1 MIKKRLLALVL
12 LLSLHIAHAQ
22 RNNAFKTEIEQLAR
36 SLKLPTL
43 AVGVARGDS
52 LLFFDGIGSAST
64 ETDFPIM
71 ADHIFGI
78 ASVTKSFTSVVL
90 QQLEAEGKISLAD
103 PLNKYPNKYFTKDRW
118 TDNTT
123 LAHIVSQTSESRPVG
138 TGFVYNGSKYNIVFN
153 AFAVV
158 NPSDTESMTRPF
170 TKEVENR
177 ILKPLHMTHTLV
189 RYAEAEHAS
198 LKQFVVTPYD
208 FDYAAKQYKAQ
219 KVDLSNIECGPGY
232 GMLSSVNDLLKY
244 SRGLDNEIILSKERY
259 KKITRP
265 FYPGSPYGEG
275 WFTTNFEGVEMYW
288 AYGLGGSEAAIF
300 LKVPSKNIALVML
313 SSCSLL
319 TGTSRLGYGN
329 PLNSPFVCS
338 FVRNFILDL
347 PALVSSDGAANSVV
361 SEIAERTKE
370 TKSRIYIEE
379 AFARVS
385 TALLSPLASDSDK
398 EKSTELLVA
407 LIKKFPHDTIWY
419 SPTSFEVLSSLDNDF
434 ALKFAAGISKKMIK
448 AKATHPGALFFAGVV
463 NEKLG
468 DISTAIRL
476 FQNLGDGDAYN
487 EQGYKFDAM
496 LKLAR
501 YFAKSNHTLSK
512 YYLENLVKFKGYISA
527 QDDQYKEAKEML
539 QNAK

>member
-1 MIKKRLLALVL
+1 MKNKRLFAIVFL
-12 LLSLHIAHAQ
+12 LIFQIAHAQ
-22 RNNAFKTEIEQLAR
+22 RNNAFKTEIERLAQ

-43 AVGVARGDS
+43 AIGVARGDS
-52 LLFFDGIGSAST
+52 LIFFDAIGSASA
-64 ETDFPIM
+64 ETDVPIT
-71 ADHIFGI
+71 ADHIFGV
-78 ASVTKSFTSVVL
+78 ASVTKSFTSVIL

-103 PLNKYPNKYFTKDRW
+103 TVNKYPNKYFTKDRW

-153 AFAVV
+153 AFAAI

-170 TKEVENR
+170 TKEVENK
-177 ILKPLHMTHTLV
+177 ILKPLHMTHTFV
-189 RYAEAEHAS
+189 RYAEAEHAP

-208 FDYAAKQYKAQ
+208 FDYTAKQYKAQ

-232 GMLSSVNDLLKY
+232 GMLSSVNDLMKY

-275 WFTTNFEGVEMYW
+275 WFTTNFEKLEMYW

-300 LKVPSKNIALVML
+300 LKMPSKNLTLVML

-347 PALVSSDGAANSVV
+347 PAPVSNPGKTNSVV
-361 SEIAERTKE
+361 SEIVERTRE
-370 TKSRIYIEE
+370 TRSRIYIEE
-379 AFARVS
+379 AFAKVS
-385 TALLSPLASDSDK
+385 TSLLNPVASDSD
-398 EKSTELLVA
+398 EAKSTELLTA
-407 LIKKFPHDTIWY
+407 LIKKFPHDAIWY
-419 SPTSFEVLSSLDNDF
+419 SPTAFEVISSLHNNF
-434 ALKFAAGISKKMIK
+434 ALKFAGGISKKMIR
-448 AKATHPGALFFAGVV
+448 AKAIHPGTLFFAGVV

-476 FQNLGDGDAYN
+476 FENLGDGDAYN

-496 LKLAR
+496 MKLAK
-501 YFAKSNHTLSK
+501 YFESPTQH
-512 YYLENLVKFKGYISA
+512 
-527 QDDQYKEAKEML
+527 
-539 QNAK
+539 